1 MAFCSKC
8 GKEINDGQKFCPGC
22 GAPADG
28 STANA
33 TNSGATPTVDL
44 SDRIANFTNT
54 ADTTSEFAVNDI
66 QENKVFAILAYLGIL
81 FIVPLL
87 AAPNS
92 KFARYH
98 ANQGSVLFITLL
110 AVLIVSLIFGL
121 IPVLGI
127 IIRVILYLCFLT
139 LLVIGI
145 VNAAQGKAKEL
156 PLIGGIK
163 LFK

>member
-28 STANA
+28 STANT

-54 ADTTSEFAVNDI
+54 ADTTAEFDANDI
-66 QENKVFAILAYLGIL
+66 QENKVFAILAYIGIL
-81 FIVPLL
+81 VLVPILG
-87 AAPNS
+87 APNS

-98 ANQGSVLFITLL
+98 ANQGLVLFILDICWG
-110 AVLIVSLIFGL
+110 VVSAILFL
-121 IPVLGI
+121 IPVLGWI
-127 IIRVILYLCFLT
+127 ISWLGYIGILA
-139 LLVIGI
+139 LVITGI
-145 VNAAQGKAKEL
+145 INGATGKAKAL

-163 LFK
+163 LLK

>member
-33 TNSGATPTVDL
+33 TKSGATPTVDL